1 MFCSK
6 CGDPIEQ
13 NETYCNKCGN
23 YVGNNT
29 QSVNFNNTNTNN
41 NPNLYSNQPNNVV
54 MNNTQPYPQPN
65 YNNYQNNA
73 SFNKSNNKKMIFV
86 GAGIGVGI
94 LVVLVI
100 CLLVSNNSGKY
111 YFSNNSYDSTDE
123 IIQTNNSNTAPKR
136 KSKYSTIIITDN
148 TYSGV
153 KISNDNDAYKLISED
168 SVAQKNNCPSE
179 IKAIEDEIIK
189 KYGVTAVNLC
199 EMDIEFAK
207 EVSNVFKKVYDEYP
221 SVRGY
226 LTNLSLV
233 NASMS
238 EGYIAAFMPVFNF
251 ATSNSTST
259 YPWVIKTQVLL
270 NTSYFLNTVR
280 LESSVQDG
288 SNSGHFPPN
297 ATMYSPVAHELGHY
311 LSFLA
316 MMRNYD
322 LESILLVDNKNVN
335 DFYDVY
341 DDFVKGDFS
350 LLMINEAYEKCK
362 KEKNITLSIDEWR
375 ATISSYAVAKDN
387 SGNYIYDETIAEA
400 FHDVYLNGDNAK
412 EASKYVV
419 AVLKGKLEG

>member
-23 YVGNNT
+23 YVGSNT
-29 QSVNFNNTNTNN
+29 QNVNFNN
-41 NPNLYSNQPNNVV
+41 NPNVYNNQPNNAVT
-54 MNNTQPYPQPN
+54 NNVSPYPQPN
-65 YNNYQNNA
+65 YYNYQNQLN
-73 SFNKSNNKKMIFV
+73 FNKLDNKKMIFI
-86 GAGIGVGI
+86 GAGIGAGI
-94 LVVLVI
+94 LFVLVI
-100 CLLVSNNSGKY
+100 CLLVFNNSGKY
-111 YFSNNSYDSTDE
+111 YFSNNTYESTDD
-123 IIQTNNSNTAPKR
+123 IIQTNNTTTPQR

-148 TYSGV
+148 TYTGV
-153 KISNDNDAYKLISED
+153 DVSDDEDAYKLISQD
-168 SVAQKNNCPSE
+168 SVSQKNNCPSE
-179 IKAIEDEIIK
+179 IKAIEDEIIN

-207 EVSNVFKKVYDEYP
+207 EVSNVFKKVYEEYP

-270 NTSYFLNTVR
+270 NTSYFLNTAR

-335 DFYDVY
+335 SFYDVY
-341 DDFVKGDFS
+341 DDFIEGDFS
-350 LLMINEAYEKCK
+350 LLMITEAYEKYK
-362 KEKNITLSIDEWR
+362 KDTNTTLQIDEWR

>member
-1 MFCSK
+1 
-6 CGDPIEQ
+6 
-13 NETYCNKCGN
+13 
-23 YVGNNT
+23 
-29 QSVNFNNTNTNN
+29 
-41 NPNLYSNQPNNVV
+41 
-54 MNNTQPYPQPN
+54 
-65 YNNYQNNA
+65 
-73 SFNKSNNKKMIFV
+73 MIFV
-86 GAGIGVGI
+86 GSGIGVGI
-94 LVVLVI
+94 LVALVI
-100 CLLVSNNSGKY
+100 CLLVLNNSGKY
-111 YFSNNSYDSTDE
+111 YFSNSSYEGTDE
-123 IIQTNNSNTAPKR
+123 IIQTNNTNTTPKR

-153 KISNDNDAYKLISED
+153 KIFSDKDAYKLISED
-168 SVAQKNNCPSE
+168 SVAQKNNYPSE

-221 SVRGY
+221 NVRGY

-259 YPWVIKTQVLL
+259 YPWIIKTQVLL
-270 NTSYFLNTVR
+270 NTSYFLNTAR

-322 LESILLVDNKNVN
+322 LESILLVDNKNAN

-341 DDFVKGDFS
+341 GDFVEGNFS
-350 LLMINEAYEKCK
+350 LFMIKEAYEKCK
-362 KEKNITLSIDEWR
+362 KERNITLSIDDWR

-387 SGNYIYDETIAEA
+387 NGNYIYDETIAEA

-412 EASKYVV
+412 DASKYVV
-419 AVLKGKLEG
+419 SVLKGKLEG

>member
-29 QSVNFNNTNTNN
+29 QSVNFNNTVTNN
-41 NPNLYSNQPNNVV
+41 NSNFYNNQPNNVV

-73 SFNKSNNKKMIFV
+73 SFNKSDNKKMIFV

-100 CLLVSNNSGKY
+100 CLFVFNNSGKY
-111 YFSNNSYDSTDE
+111 YFSNNSYEGTDE
-123 IIQTNNSNTAPKR
+123 IIQTNNTNTTPKR

-153 KISNDNDAYKLISED
+153 KISSDKDAYKLISED

-179 IKAIEDEIIK
+179 IKTIEDEIIK

-341 DDFVKGDFS
+341 DDFVEGNFS
-350 LLMINEAYEKCK
+350 LLMIKEAYEKCK

-412 EASKYVV
+412 DASKYVV
-419 AVLKGKLEG
+419 SVLKGKLEG

>member
-29 QSVNFNNTNTNN
+29 QSVNFNNTVTNN
-41 NPNLYSNQPNNVV
+41 NSNFYNNQPNNVV

-73 SFNKSNNKKMIFV
+73 SFNKSDNKKMIFV
-86 GAGIGVGI
+86 GAGIGAGI

-100 CLLVSNNSGKY
+100 CLLVFNNSGKY
-111 YFSNNSYDSTDE
+111 YFSNNSYEGTDE
-123 IIQTNNSNTAPKR
+123 IIQTNNTNTTPKR

-153 KISNDNDAYKLISED
+153 KISSDKDAYKLISDD

-238 EGYIAAFMPVFNF
+238 DGYIAAFMPVFNF

-335 DFYDVY
+335 AFYDVY
-341 DDFVKGDFS
+341 DDFVEGDFS
-350 LLMINEAYEKCK
+350 LLMIKEAYEKCK
-362 KEKNITLSIDEWR
+362 NEKNITLSIDEWR

-400 FHDVYLNGDNAK
+400 FHDVYLNGDSAK
-412 EASKYVV
+412 DASKYVV
-419 AVLKGKLEG
+419 SVLKGKLEG

>member
-1 MFCSK
+1 MS
-6 CGDPIEQ
+6 
-13 NETYCNKCGN
+13 
-23 YVGNNT
+23 
-29 QSVNFNNTNTNN
+29 NN
-41 NPNLYSNQPNNVV
+41 NPNFYNNQPNNVV
-54 MNNTQPYPQPN
+54 INNTQPYPQPN
-65 YNNYQNNA
+65 YNNYQNKAN
-73 SFNKSNNKKMIFV
+73 FNKSNNKKMIFV
-86 GAGIGVGI
+86 GSGIGLGI

-111 YFSNNSYDSTDE
+111 YFSNNSYEGADE
-123 IIQTNNSNTAPKR
+123 IIQTKNSNTSSKR

-153 KISNDNDAYKLISED
+153 KISNDNYAYKLISED
-168 SVAQKNNCPSE
+168 SVSQKNNYPSE

-189 KYGVTAVNLC
+189 NYGVTAVNLC

-207 EVSNVFKKVYDEYP
+207 EVSKVFKKVYDEYP

-238 EGYIAAFMPVFNF
+238 DGYIAAFMPVFNF
-251 ATSNSTST
+251 ATSDSTST

-280 LESSVQDG
+280 LESSVQNG
-288 SNSGHFPPN
+288 SNAGHFPPN

-316 MMRNYD
+316 MMSNYD

-335 DFYDVY
+335 LFY
-341 DDFVKGDFS
+341 
-350 LLMINEAYEKCK
+350 
-362 KEKNITLSIDEWR
+362 
-375 ATISSYAVAKDN
+375 
-387 SGNYIYDETIAEA
+387 
-400 FHDVYLNGDNAK
+400 DVYLNGDNAK
-412 EASKYVV
+412 DASKYVV

>member
-6 CGDPIEQ
+6 CGDPVEQ

-29 QSVNFNNTNTNN
+29 QNCSNN
-41 NPNLYSNQPNNVV
+41 NPSFYNSLPNNVAN
-54 MNNTQPYPQPN
+54 NNTQPYFQPN
-65 YNNYQNNA
+65 YNNYQSNA
-73 SFNKSNNKKMIFV
+73 NFNKTNNKKLIFV
-86 GAGIGVGI
+86 EVGIGVGI

-100 CLLVSNNSGKY
+100 CLLFSNNSVKY
-111 YFSNNSYDSTDE
+111 YFSNNSYESTDE
-123 IIQTNNSNTAPKR
+123 IIQTNNSSNTTPKR

-238 EGYIAAFMPVFNF
+238 DGYIAAFMPVFNF

-280 LESSVQDG
+280 LESAVQDG

-335 DFYDVY
+335 VFYDVY
-341 DDFVKGDFS
+341 DDFVEGDFS
-350 LLMINEAYEKCK
+350 LHMITEAYEKCK

-375 ATISSYAVAKDN
+375 ATISNYAVAKDN

-400 FHDVYLNGDNAK
+400 FHDVYLNGDKAAQ
-412 EASKYVV
+412 ASKYVV
-419 AVLKGKLEG
+419 AVLKEKLKKGA

>member
-1 MFCSK
+1 MS
-6 CGDPIEQ
+6 
-13 NETYCNKCGN
+13 
-23 YVGNNT
+23 
-29 QSVNFNNTNTNN
+29 NN
-41 NPNLYSNQPNNVV
+41 NPNFYNNQPNNVV
-54 MNNTQPYPQPN
+54 INNTQPYPQPN
-65 YNNYQNNA
+65 YNNYQNKAN
-73 SFNKSNNKKMIFV
+73 FNKSNNKKMIFV

-111 YFSNNSYDSTDE
+111 YFSNNSYEDGDE
-123 IIQTNNSNTAPKR
+123 IIQTNNSNTSTKW

-153 KISNDNDAYKLISED
+153 KISNDYDAYKLISED
-168 SVAQKNNCPSE
+168 SISQKNNCPSE

-189 KYGVTAVNLC
+189 NYGVTAVNLC

-207 EVSNVFKKVYDEYP
+207 EVSKVFKKVYDEYP

-238 EGYIAAFMPVFNF
+238 DGYIAAFMPVFNF
-251 ATSNSTST
+251 ATSDSTST

-280 LESSVQDG
+280 LESSVQVG
-288 SNSGHFPPN
+288 SNAGHFPPN

-335 DFYDVY
+335 LFY
-341 DDFVKGDFS
+341 
-350 LLMINEAYEKCK
+350 
-362 KEKNITLSIDEWR
+362 
-375 ATISSYAVAKDN
+375 
-387 SGNYIYDETIAEA
+387 
-400 FHDVYLNGDNAK
+400 DVYLNGDNAK
-412 EASKYVV
+412 DASKYVV